1 MKYHLDIRSSII
13 GFASAV
19 LILGALSFKNDD
31 SAKEGRYQ
39 TAVGETGIVIL
50 DTQTGAYILNMNLG
64 NNGWRKGDFANT
76 HKLSK
81 GN

>member
-1 MKYHLDIRSSII
+1 MKYNVDIKSSII

-19 LILGALSFKNDD
+19 LVLGALSFKHDD

-39 TAVGETGIVIL
+39 TAVGEKGIVIL